1 MAESHLDESPTESTA
16 WLDVEWVV
24 TSYRVSD
31 TLTPPVAE
39 SAPTVQFGADGSVHG
54 TTGCNRYT
62 GRYTLDGDE
71 LALAP
76 MATTRMMCSTEL
88 MEQEMAFL
96 AALSWIAGAAVVDG
110 ELVLTDLD
118 EAPVLVAVEHSP
130 ESQ

>member
-1 MAESHLDESPTESTA
+1 MSESSTDEPATGSSA
-16 WLDVEWVV
+16 WLGVEWTV
-24 TSYRVSD
+24 TGYRVAD
-31 TLTPPVAE
+31 TLTSPVAD
-39 SAPTVQFGADGSVHG
+39 STPTVQFGADGTVHG

-62 GRYTLDGDE
+62 GRYTLDGGE

-76 MATTRMMCSTEL
+76 LATTRMMCSTEL

-118 EAPVLVAVEHSP
+118 AARVLVAVRQSP
-130 ESQ
+130 ESA